1 MNDSGVGLGKNAG
14 ISSATIRPLP
24 GHEPHLIEVTDRIW
38 VAHGYSLSNIIYVVT
53 SCSVVAIDSGE
64 SILAAEMSLADLRRR
79 CGPLP
84 VAYVIY
90 THSHAD
96 HIRGTSAMCS
106 AATHIIA
113 HSAMPDELARIRMLL
128 PYRTR
133 VDRLQFG
140 LDLEESERGASHAA
154 RGKSGYVPPDT
165 LFDSQHH
172 FEEGGVRFE
181 LYHAPGESID
191 HVMVHLPHEQA
202 VFPGDNFYSSF
213 PMLSNPMKPDRP
225 VLEWANSIDRMRA
238 LLPQHLIPSHGLP
251 MSGADEIRET
261 LTNYAA
267 AIRYVHE
274 RTVDLINRG
283 YSLEQVRRRVRLPPD
298 WRSFEYLQ
306 PRYGSVDWAVCGIY
320 RQYAGWYDMNPTH
333 LDPAPRLSLRRAI
346 VHSSGGV
353 KPLVKRAGRM
363 AAAGRDRL
371 CLELTD
377 IVLGVRPR
385 HGRAL
390 KLRTEAMERLGQRAT
405 NRVEKNL
412 YRGGAV
418 AVQQQSAAAAS
429 ETARPPWRRGRRR
442 CKPPVFILAAPRSFT
457 SVICAMLGR
466 HPQMYGMPELHLF
479 KCATLAEWFDLCRK
493 QPFPRAHGLLR
504 AVAQLYFGEQTE
516 RTVLLA
522 RRWLVERM
530 HLRTGQVL
538 RALGEKIY
546 PATAVE
552 KSPSIS
558 YDDEALRRAYR
569 MFPRARFLHLVRHP
583 KGQGASVMNYIK
595 VRERHGPIPAS
606 HWLLQFVGYGSR
618 HGGDPTPD
626 PQHAWHALNLNICK
640 FLESVPESQKH
651 TVRGEDL
658 LSEPERAFLPIL
670 EWLNLRA
677 DARALERMKH
687 PEESPYASLGP
698 RGAEFGSDRL
708 FLQSPAFRRNPAS
721 PHRLE
726 GAPDWRADGVP
737 LTAPVIELATRFGY
751 S

>member
-1 MNDSGVGLGKNAG
+1 MRTS
-14 ISSATIRPLP
+14 
-24 GHEPHLIEVTDRIW
+24 EPAQEPRLIKVTERIW

-53 SCSVVAIDSGE
+53 ACSVVAIDSGE
-64 SILAAEMSLADLRRR
+64 SIVAAEKSLYDIRQR
-79 CGPLP
+79 CGQLP
-84 VAYVIY
+84 VSYVIY

-96 HIRGTSAMCS
+96 HIRGTNVMCT

-113 HSAMPDELARIRMLL
+113 HRSMPEELDRIRMLL

-133 VDRLQFG
+133 IDRLQFG
-140 LDLEESERGASHAA
+140 LDLDESQRGASHAA
-154 RGKSGYVPPDT
+154 RGKSGYVPPDIT
-165 LFDSQHH
+165 FDSEYS

-181 LYHAPGESID
+181 LHHMPGESVD
-191 HVMVHLPHEQA
+191 HIVVWLRDEQA

-225 VLEWANSIDRMRA
+225 VLAWATSIDRMRA
-238 LLPQHLIPSHGLP
+238 LLPQHLVPSHGLP
-251 MSGADEIRET
+251 ISGAHEIDET
-261 LTNYAA
+261 LANYAR
-267 AIRYVHE
+267 AIHYVHDL
-274 RTVDLINRG
+274 TIDLINRG
-283 YSLEQVRRRVRLPPD
+283 FPLQKIRQRVRLPVEL
-298 WRSFEYLQ
+298 RSLEYLQ

-320 RQYAGWYDMNPTH
+320 RQHTGWYDLNPTH
-333 LDPAPRLSLRRAI
+333 LDPAPRRAFNRAI
-346 VHSSGGV
+346 VEASGGAR
-353 KPLVKRAGRM
+353 PLLDRADQVVAHGH
-363 AAAGRDRL
+363 DRL

-385 HGRAL
+385 HRRAL
-390 KLRTEAMERLGQRAT
+390 RLRAEAMERLGQSAT

-412 YRGGAV
+412 YRGGSIAID
-418 AVQQQSAAAAS
+418 QQSAATMNGPAHA
-429 ETARPPWRRGRRR
+429 PRRGVPPR
-442 CKPPVFILAAPRSFT
+442 CNPPVFILAAPRSFT
-457 SVICAMLGR
+457 SVICAMLGQ

-479 KCATLAEWFDLCRK
+479 KCATMAEWFDLCRK

-504 AVAQLYFGEQTE
+504 AVAQLYFGEQADHTIP
-516 RTVLLA
+516 LA

-538 RALGEKIY
+538 RALCAKIY

-558 YDDEALRRAYR
+558 YDDEALVRAYR

-583 KGQGASVMNYIK
+583 KGQGASLVNYIK
-595 VRERHGPIPAS
+595 IREQHGPIPAS

-640 FLESVPESQKH
+640 FLDSVPEAQKR
-651 TVRGEDL
+651 TVRGEEL
-658 LSEPERAFLPIL
+658 LGEPDRAFVPIL
-670 EWLNLRA
+670 EWLGLRF

-687 PEESPYASLGP
+687 PERSPYARLGP
-698 RGAEFGSDRL
+698 RGAEFGNDRL
-708 FLQSPAFRRNPAS
+708 FLQDPAFRQKPPSA
-721 PHRLE
+721 HTLQ
-726 GAPDWRADGVP
+726 GAPDWRPDGAA